1 MPKRTIKRSSKAI
14 PAKPKVYGDP
24 SPLYPSPPPSPKHR
38 SVDITAPPGNP
49 ELAIAMHFA
58 ETATERS
65 MAELVWALP
74 HLKGAMP
81 RLGRQYDLVSAEIAR
96 RQQAEVR
103 HSPRGTKTPI
113 KYGEFVPHD

>member
-1 MPKRTIKRSSKAI
+1 MSS
-14 PAKPKVYGDP
+14 
-24 SPLYPSPPPSPKHR
+24 SPPPSPKHP
-38 SVDITAPPGNP
+38 VIDLTAPPENP

-65 MAELVWALP
+65 TAELLWTLP
-74 HLKGAMP
+74 LLKGAMP
-81 RLGRQYDLVSAEIAR
+81 RSGRQYDLVSAEIAR

-113 KYGEFVPHD
+113 KR

>member
-1 MPKRTIKRSSKAI
+1 MSS
-14 PAKPKVYGDP
+14 
-24 SPLYPSPPPSPKHR
+24 SPPPSPKHPV
-38 SVDITAPPGNP
+38 VDLTAPPENP

-65 MAELVWALP
+65 TAELLWALP
-74 HLKGAMP
+74 LLKGAMP
-81 RLGRQYDLVSAEIAR
+81 RSGRQCDRVSAEIAR

-113 KYGEFVPHD
+113 KR